1 MSPHPT
7 TLTARPINI
16 QSTVTVR
23 AVFTLAVARIEWH
36 AFRPLI
42 AVTVVIHGITALIL
56 LTNGLPVGY
65 LPNGLVDM
73 VIVFCIGA
81 VITPGYILAPQIAS
95 DMICQLRGCKPTP
108 IHERLAHFATL
119 MITGLVLALFFA
131 VILLTNAN
139 LKPAIPLLNPQ
150 TYDIQLETF
159 ERALCGGV
167 LPSQWLITHC
177 SKLGLRFWDFI
188 YDLFGT
194 FLFVSMMIALHR
206 EGTRGGAR
214 LVLGLAIGLFSTVLI
229 ALLYPTQGPLFV
241 HPEWFTGLDGTETA
255 RLAAHLTMTARHY
268 ADAPGV
274 RHAVAGIAAMPSYHV
289 VSWTCGLACW
299 RHLPRPLFAFGCV
312 LVLLNWI
319 STVVLGW
326 HYALDGVAGVGLALV
341 ACQLARWILPCAD
354 SGASANAANHEAAE
368 GIR

>member
-1 MSPHPT
+1 MSPDPT
-7 TLTARPINI
+7 ALAAQPIDI
-16 QSTVTVR
+16 RSPVSLR
-23 AVFTLAVARIEWH
+23 AVFASAVARIEWR

-42 AVTVVIHGITALIL
+42 AVTVLIHGITALIL
-56 LTNGLPVGY
+56 LANGLPVGY
-65 LPNGLVDM
+65 APSGLVDM
-73 VIVFCIGA
+73 IFLFCVGA

-95 DMICQLRGCKPTP
+95 DMIRQLRGRKPTP
-108 IHERLAHFATL
+108 IHERLTHFATL
-119 MITGLVLALFFA
+119 MITGLVLALIFA
-131 VILLTNAN
+131 VILLTNSN
-139 LKPAIPLLNPQ
+139 LKPAIPVLNPQ

-167 LPSQWLITHC
+167 LPSQWLITH
-177 SKLGLRFWDFI
+177 SSRLGLRFWDFI

-214 LVLGLAIGLFSTVLI
+214 LVLGLAIGLFSSVLI
-229 ALLYPTQGPLFV
+229 ALLYPTLGPLFV
-241 HPEWFTGLDGTETA
+241 HPEWFTALDGTETA
-255 RLAAHLTMTARHY
+255 QLAAYLTRTAQHY

-299 RHLPRPLFAFGCV
+299 RHLPRPLFAFGCL

-326 HYALDGVAGVGLALV
+326 HYALDGAAGVGLALV
-341 ACQLARWILPCAD
+341 ACQLARWILPR
-354 SGASANAANHEAAE
+354 ANSDTSVNATNHQAAE
-368 GIR
+368 GIG

>member
-1 MSPHPT
+1 MSPDPT
-7 TLTARPINI
+7 TLTAQPINVH
-16 QSTVTVR
+16 STVSLR
-23 AVFTLAVARIEWH
+23 AIFISAVARVEWR
-36 AFRPLI
+36 ALRPLL
-42 AVTVVIHGITALIL
+42 AVTVLIHGVTAVIL

-65 LPNGLVDM
+65 APDGLVDM
-73 VIVFCIGA
+73 VIVFCVGA

-95 DMICQLRGCKPTP
+95 DMVRQLRGRKPAP
-108 IHERLAHFATL
+108 IHERLANFTTL
-119 MITGLVLALFFA
+119 MITGLVLALIFA
-131 VILLTNAN
+131 VILLTNSN
-139 LKPAIPLLNPQ
+139 LKPAIPILNPQ
-150 TYDIQLETF
+150 TYDIQLEAL
-159 ERALCGGV
+159 ERTLCGGV
-167 LPSQWLITHC
+167 LPSEWLVTH
-177 SKLGLRFWDFI
+177 SSELGLRFWDFI

-194 FLFVSMMIALHR
+194 FLFVSMMIALHH

-229 ALLYPTQGPLFV
+229 ALTYPTQGPLFV

-255 RLAAHLTMTARHY
+255 RLAAYLTMTAQQY

-289 VSWTCGLACW
+289 VSWTCGLICW

-341 ACQLARWILPCAD
+341 AYRLARWILPGAGAD
-354 SGASANAANHEAAE
+354 APVNVTNGEAAE